1 MVHIKKFGKT
11 IKDKYLGE
19 KPKMNWNEFGETKWQ
34 VVEQAMRDQTL
45 PPVRYED
52 LFLRGDNPK
61 GKNYKLTKWRDLV
74 TVTQRSKNFD
84 IFDPAW
90 INMAQHKK
98 YENLSHGLFQCR
110 IQGLHSLEPD
120 VKICAILVDKR
131 I

>member
-1 MVHIKKFGKT
+1 
-11 IKDKYLGE
+11 
-19 KPKMNWNEFGETKWQ
+19 
-34 VVEQAMRDQTL
+34 MRDQTL

-61 GKNYKLTKWRDLV
+61 GKNYELTKWRDLV

-98 YENLSHGLFQCR
+98 YEYLSHGLFQCR